1 MSGLSPKYRRQTAG
15 EIGVADKTRRAEKA
29 REESLGHTLW
39 ISRL

>member
-1 MSGLSPKYRRQTAG
+1 MSGLSPKYRRQAAG
-15 EIGVADKTRRAEKA
+15 ETGVADKARRAQKA